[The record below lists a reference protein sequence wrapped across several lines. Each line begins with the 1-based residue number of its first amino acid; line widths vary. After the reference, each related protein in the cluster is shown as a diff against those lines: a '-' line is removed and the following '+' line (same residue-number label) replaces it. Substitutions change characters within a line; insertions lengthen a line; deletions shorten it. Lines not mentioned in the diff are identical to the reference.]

1 MIEDCVRT
9 LARKHKSSRFV
20 RLHYQD
26 AEMEPAGVP
35 AIIAYRG
42 GDKFAGL
49 VPIMEEMPDDA
60 ELSSLTLE
68 AVMMRYVNPKHFVA
82 GVIANVHDVDTR
94 SCHRI
99 RLAKK
104 QFHSIRPGIARTSAL
119 VGAITPSCCKSA
131 LIETL
136 LLASPSDLQY
146 QWCHVNLHRGT
157 QGAIDRR
164 LHGVT

>member
-9 LARKHKSSRFV
+9 LARKHSNVRFV

-35 AIIAYRG
+35 ALIAYRG

-68 AVMMRYVNPKHFVA
+68 TVMMRYVRCNFTFRSRPWLICTTQTPDL
-82 GVIANVHDVDTR
+82 VIGLDFM
-94 SCHRI
+94 
-99 RLAKK
+99 KK
-104 QFHSIRPGIARTSAL
+104 
-119 VGAITPSCCKSA
+119 
-131 LIETL
+131 
-136 LLASPSDLQY
+136 
-146 QWCHVNLHRGT
+146 
-157 QGAIDRR
+157 
-164 LHGVT
+164 

>member
-9 LARKHKSSRFV
+9 LARKHSNVRFV

-35 AIIAYRG
+35 ALIAYRG

-68 AVMMRYVNPKHFVA
+68 AVMLRYVRCNFTFRSKLWLTYAIQTPDLVMRLKRTKKKSSSIPPSPLERVPHRMCLPSYPSLSRSRHFSGCNSPFTGLSLESTSSAVSMLSQ
-82 GVIANVHDVDTR
+82 V
-94 SCHRI
+94 
-99 RLAKK
+99 
-104 QFHSIRPGIARTSAL
+104 RPS
-119 VGAITPSCCKSA
+119 
-131 LIETL
+131 
-136 LLASPSDLQY
+136 
-146 QWCHVNLHRGT
+146 
-157 QGAIDRR
+157 
-164 LHGVT
+164 

>member
-9 LARKHKSSRFV
+9 LARKHSNVRFV

-35 AIIAYRG
+35 ALIAYRG

-68 AVMMRYVNPKHFVA
+68 TVMMRYVK
-82 GVIANVHDVDTR
+82 
-94 SCHRI
+94 RI
-99 RLAKK
+99 FTPQRKSLLTCMTQTPDLVLGMDSSKK
-104 QFHSIRPGIARTSAL
+104 
-119 VGAITPSCCKSA
+119 
-131 LIETL
+131 
-136 LLASPSDLQY
+136 
-146 QWCHVNLHRGT
+146 
-157 QGAIDRR
+157 
-164 LHGVT
+164 

>member
-9 LARKHKSSRFV
+9 LARKHSNVRFV

-35 AIIAYRG
+35 ALIAYRG

-68 AVMMRYVNPKHFVA
+68 TVMMRYVK
-82 GVIANVHDVDTR
+82 
-94 SCHRI
+94 RI
-99 RLAKK
+99 FTPQRKSLLTCMTQTPDLVLGFDSSKK
-104 QFHSIRPGIARTSAL
+104 
-119 VGAITPSCCKSA
+119 
-131 LIETL
+131 
-136 LLASPSDLQY
+136 
-146 QWCHVNLHRGT
+146 
-157 QGAIDRR
+157 
-164 LHGVT
+164 

>member
-9 LARKHKSSRFV
+9 LARKHSNVRFV

-35 AIIAYRG
+35 ALIAYRG

-68 AVMMRYVNPKHFVA
+68 AVMMRYAV
-82 GVIANVHDVDTR
+82 
-94 SCHRI
+94 
-99 RLAKK
+99 
-104 QFHSIRPGIARTSAL
+104 
-119 VGAITPSCCKSA
+119 
-131 LIETL
+131 
-136 LLASPSDLQY
+136 
-146 QWCHVNLHRGT
+146 VNLFPE
-157 QGAIDRR
+157 QGP
-164 LHGVT
+164 G

>member
-9 LARKHKSSRFV
+9 LAKKHSNSRFV

-68 AVMMRYVNPKHFVA
+68 SVMLRYV
-82 GVIANVHDVDTR
+82 GLRSTHD
-94 SCHRI
+94 
-99 RLAKK
+99 
-104 QFHSIRPGIARTSAL
+104 
-119 VGAITPSCCKSA
+119 
-131 LIETL
+131 
-136 LLASPSDLQY
+136 
-146 QWCHVNLHRGT
+146 
-157 QGAIDRR
+157 
-164 LHGVT
+164 

>member
-9 LARKHKSSRFV
+9 LARKHKSVRFV

-35 AIIAYRG
+35 ALIAYRG

-68 AVMMRYVNPKHFVA
+68 AVMMRYVSEVVLCA
-82 GVIANVHDVDTR
+82 TR
-94 SCHRI
+94 HC
-99 RLAKK
+99 
-104 QFHSIRPGIARTSAL
+104 
-119 VGAITPSCCKSA
+119 
-131 LIETL
+131 
-136 LLASPSDLQY
+136 
-146 QWCHVNLHRGT
+146 
-157 QGAIDRR
+157 
-164 LHGVT
+164 

>member
-9 LARKHKSSRFV
+9 LARKHSSTRFV

-35 AIIAYRG
+35 ALIAYRG

-68 AVMMRYVNPKHFVA
+68 AVMMRYVA
-82 GVIANVHDVDTR
+82 GY
-94 SCHRI
+94 
-99 RLAKK
+99 
-104 QFHSIRPGIARTSAL
+104 
-119 VGAITPSCCKSA
+119 
-131 LIETL
+131 LIF
-136 LLASPSDLQY
+136 
-146 QWCHVNLHRGT
+146 
-157 QGAIDRR
+157 
-164 LHGVT
+164 

>member
-9 LARKHKSSRFV
+9 LARKHKSVRFV

-35 AIIAYRG
+35 ALIAYRG

-68 AVMMRYVNPKHFVA
+68 AVMMRYVEQE
-82 GVIANVHDVDTR
+82 G
-94 SCHRI
+94 
-99 RLAKK
+99 
-104 QFHSIRPGIARTSAL
+104 
-119 VGAITPSCCKSA
+119 CC
-131 LIETL
+131 T
-136 LLASPSDLQY
+136 
-146 QWCHVNLHRGT
+146 WNHC
-157 QGAIDRR
+157 
-164 LHGVT
+164 

>member
-9 LARKHKSSRFV
+9 LARKHSNVRFV

-35 AIIAYRG
+35 ALIAYRG

-68 AVMMRYVNPKHFVA
+68 AVMMRYVGSNTTF
-82 GVIANVHDVDTR
+82 R
-94 SCHRI
+94 SKPWLTCTTQTPDLVM
-99 RLAKK
+99 RLDRTKK
-104 QFHSIRPGIARTSAL
+104 
-119 VGAITPSCCKSA
+119 
-131 LIETL
+131 
-136 LLASPSDLQY
+136 
-146 QWCHVNLHRGT
+146 
-157 QGAIDRR
+157 
-164 LHGVT
+164 

>member
-9 LARKHKSSRFV
+9 LARKHSSTRFV

-35 AIIAYRG
+35 ALIAYRG

-68 AVMMRYVNPKHFVA
+68 AVMMRYVDQNLCYLELSLTNMAQTPDPVLSSTSHEEAIPNPP
-82 GVIANVHDVDTR
+82 NW
-94 SCHRI
+94 
-99 RLAKK
+99 
-104 QFHSIRPGIARTSAL
+104 RPPFELSSGMF
-119 VGAITPSCCKSA
+119 
-131 LIETL
+131 L
-136 LLASPSDLQY
+136 LLTRNTSWTKSVLPL
-146 QWCHVNLHRGT
+146 L
-157 QGAIDRR
+157 
-164 LHGVT
+164 